1 MDFVSL
7 DSILKICNLLLGMFG
22 RTFNRIRL
30 VVRNY
35 VCFSKFANSEPKKEA
50 KEEELEQLK
59 PAIMSEEE

>member
-7 DSILKICNLLLGMFG
+7 DSIVKICNLLVGMFG

-35 VCFSKFANSEPKKEA
+35 VCFSEFANLEPKKEA
-50 KEEELEQLK
+50 KKVELKQLK